1 MLLELLLFLAAIAV
15 PVAYAASGDGDA
27 DSSNH
32 ETYESYESIRVYP
45 SERKAIRYYD
55 GEIEE
60 YYY

>member
-15 PVAYAASGDGDA
+15 PVAYAASGDGDTNS
-27 DSSNH
+27 DRY

-45 SERKAIRYYD
+45 SERKAVRDYD
-55 GEIEE
+55 EEIEE